1 MNRYLRDLL
10 LVLAL
15 ATLWAGSGYAI
26 GMGIEAMFRTGY
38 PAGIIVVSLNVIL
51 GLSLFLGITSDPTA
65 ERIFFEGPHPN
76 EPGLLKIGCLWV
88 LPLSLFIVGLMWWI
102 VAFLVRFIF
111 PS

>member
-1 MNRYLRDLL
+1 MNRYLRDFLL
-10 LVLAL
+10 ILAL

-26 GMGIEAMFRTGY
+26 GAGIEAMFRTGY
-38 PAGIIVVSLNVIL
+38 PVEIITASLNAIM

-65 ERIFFEGPHPN
+65 ERIFFEGPHPD

-88 LPLSLFIVGLMWWI
+88 LPLSLFIVGLIWWI
-102 VAFLVRFIF
+102 VAFLVRLIF